1 MATTKIFPIHEDVEG
16 TLAYIANPEKTDNGR
31 LVYAFGCSEK
41 PRRAAK
47 DFAEIRSR
55 RSTVLAQHFIVSFK
69 PGEITPE
76 RALEVGKEICTKFL
90 DDQYQFP
97 LTVHVD
103 KQHTHLHC
111 VFNNTH
117 LLNGYT
123 FQTLNNQG
131 KVSQRMWKKLRDT
144 SDEVCRRH
152 HLNVIEHPE
161 MGKGKSRWE
170 WDMSRQGLSWKAKL
184 KYAIDK
190 VIKESENFEDF
201 LAKCADFGVLVEYH
215 PDHKIDLKFM
225 LAEQK
230 EHNPRAKFTRSR
242 TLGWFYETEQIKSRI
257 AQYQGCMVY
266 VPRTKIKVVT
276 QKVEENRFVR
286 DTIDRGNMQV
296 EIYIG
301 HTAFVLRD
309 TIDRGN
315 MQVASIAKNIIAEYG
330 VEPEEIRNAA
340 ISAYA
345 HSRRLVSELNSLK
358 AELEDLEVKLSVLK
372 KYRQLKHYG
381 EELKALSGRAEKKYR
396 KDYSVELAEYGKIRT
411 QVLELYPSGHIP
423 TVENLEKSI
432 TTLRKKLSAMNA
444 EYNQADKKARELADA
459 QRTIEEYLR
468 QEQSRGEQKRKRNDL
483 E

>member
-1 MATTKIFPIHEDVEG
+1 MATTKIFPIHADVEG
-16 TLAYIANPEKTDNGR
+16 SLAYIANPEKTDNGR

-41 PRRAAK
+41 PSRAAK

-76 RALEVGKEICTKFL
+76 RALEVGKEICQKFP
-90 DDQYQFP
+90 DDQYQFL

-111 VFNNTH
+111 VFNNTN

-131 KVSQRMWKKLRDT
+131 KVSERMWKKLRDT
-144 SDEVCRRH
+144 SDEVCKRH

-184 KYAIDK
+184 KYAIDQ

-201 LAKCADFGVLVEYH
+201 LRKCADFGVLVEYNTER
-215 PDHKIDLKFM
+215 KIDLKFM

-230 EHNPRAKFTRSR
+230 ECNPRAKFTRSR

-266 VPRTKIKVVT
+266 VPRTKIRVVT
-276 QKVEENRFVR
+276 NNPENKFVQ
-286 DTIDRGNMQV
+286 DAIDRGNMKV
-296 EIYIG
+296 
-301 HTAFVLRD
+301 V
-309 TIDRGN
+309 
-315 MQVASIAKNIIAEYG
+315 SIAKNIISEYG

-345 HSRRLVSELNSLK
+345 HSRRLVSELNNLK
-358 AELEDLEVKLSVLK
+358 TEIEDLEVKLKVLK
-372 KYRQLKHYG
+372 KYREVKHYG
-381 EELKALSGRAEKKYR
+381 EELKALSVRAEKKY
-396 KDYSVELAEYGKIRT
+396 KEAYSYELSEYGKVRT

-432 TTLRKKLSAMNA
+432 TALRQKLSAMNT

-468 QEQSRGEQKRKRNDL
+468 QEQSRGEPKRKRNDL

>member
-16 TLAYIANPEKTDNGR
+16 SLAYIANPEKTDNGR

-41 PRRAAK
+41 PSRAAK

-90 DDQYQFP
+90 DDQYQFL

-111 VFNNTH
+111 VFNNTN
-117 LLNGYT
+117 LINGHT

-131 KVSQRMWKKLRDT
+131 KVSERMWKKLRDT
-144 SDEVCRRH
+144 SDEVCKRH

-161 MGKGKSRWE
+161 IGKGKSRWE

-184 KYAIDK
+184 KYAIDQ
-190 VIKESENFEDF
+190 VVKESENFEDF
-201 LAKCADFGVLVEYH
+201 LAKCAAHGILYEYN
-215 PDHKIDLKFM
+215 PDHKIDLKYM

-230 EHNPRAKFTRSR
+230 ERNPRAKFTRSR
-242 TLGWFYETEQIKSRI
+242 TLGWYYETEQIKSRI
-257 AQYQGCMVY
+257 AQYQGVMIY
-266 VPRTKIKVVT
+266 VPRSKIRVVT
-276 QKVEENRFVR
+276 KKPENKFVQ
-286 DTIDRGNMQV
+286 DVIDRGNMKV
-296 EIYIG
+296 
-301 HTAFVLRD
+301 V
-309 TIDRGN
+309 
-315 MQVASIAKNIIAEYG
+315 SIAKNIIAEYG

-345 HSRRLVSELNSLK
+345 QSRRLVSELNNLK
-358 AELEDLEVKLSVLK
+358 TEIEDLEVKLKVLK
-372 KYRQLKHYG
+372 KYREVKHYG
-381 EELKALSGRAEKKYR
+381 EELKALSGRAEKKY
-396 KDYSVELAEYGKIRT
+396 KESHSYELSEYGKVRT

-423 TVENLEKSI
+423 TVENLEKNI
-432 TTLRKKLSAMNA
+432 TALREKLSAMNT
-444 EYNQADKKARELADA
+444 EFNQADKKARELADA

-468 QEQSRGEQKRKRNDL
+468 QEQSRDQQKKRKRNDL

>member
-1 MATTKIFPIHEDVEG
+1 MVEFAIVYTSSPVYCSTVMNMISQLCKVRIHADVEG
-16 TLAYIANPEKTDNGR
+16 SLAYIANPEKTDNGR

-41 PRRAAK
+41 PSRAAR
-47 DFAEIRSR
+47 DFSEIRSR

-76 RALEVGKEICTKFL
+76 RVLEVGKKICTKFL
-90 DDQYQFP
+90 DDQYQFL

-111 VFNNTH
+111 VFNNTN
-117 LLNGYT
+117 LINGHT

-131 KVSQRMWKKLRDT
+131 KVSERMWKKLRDT
-144 SDEVCRRH
+144 SDEVCKRH
-152 HLNVIEHPE
+152 HLNVIQHPE

-184 KYAIDK
+184 KYTIDQ
-190 VIKESENFEDF
+190 VVKESENFEDF
-201 LAKCADFGVLVEYH
+201 LAKCADFGVLVEYN
-215 PDHKIDLKFM
+215 PEQKIDLKFM
-225 LAEQK
+225 LAEQR
-230 EHNPRAKFTRSR
+230 ERNPRAKFTRSR

-266 VPRTKIKVVT
+266 VPRSKIRVITKKP
-276 QKVEENRFVR
+276 ENKFVQGA
-286 DTIDRGNMQV
+286 IDRGNMK
-296 EIYIG
+296 
-301 HTAFVLRD
+301 
-309 TIDRGN
+309 
-315 MQVASIAKNIIAEYG
+315 VASIAKNIITEYG

-345 HSRRLVSELNSLK
+345 HSRGLLSKLNNLK
-358 AELEDLEVKLSVLK
+358 TKIEDLEVKLKVLK
-372 KYRQLKHYG
+372 KYRVVKHYG

-396 KDYSVELAEYGKIRT
+396 KEYSVELAEYGKIRT
-411 QVLELYPSGHIP
+411 QVFELYPSGHIP
-423 TVENLEKSI
+423 TVEKLEKSI
-432 TTLRKKLSAMNA
+432 TSLREKLSAMNT